1 MKIIKGLSQSNLFLE
16 TIRNPIDSQTPNLN
30 TESNLSLTD
39 SVFKL
44 IKDVK
49 SRGDTAIK
57 EITLR
62 LDKVKLEN
70 IEVDSN
76 KISDALDKTDKNL
89 IDSLITS
96 SKRIT
101 DYHNKTLPQ
110 TWTDEQEGYG
120 QVINPIDSVGIYI
133 PKNLISTV
141 LMTVIPAKIAGVKK
155 VYICTPA
162 ETSGVPSDEI
172 LTACKISKV
181 DKVFTISGAQA
192 IAALAYGTETI
203 PKVDLICGPGGI
215 YTTIAKKLV
224 YGEVGIDGLYGPTET
239 LIIADTDANPILCA
253 ADLVA
258 QAEHDKLA
266 IPICITTSMDLGKL
280 ISAQAITRAKNINR
294 HQIAYDSIKNRGA
307 ILVVDNLDNAF
318 ELANNFAP
326 EHISLMIAEPNRH
339 INKIR
344 NAGAIF
350 IGEHSHEVMGDY
362 VAGPSH
368 VMPTSGT
375 AKFNSGLNVNTFLKF
390 SPVVKINKA
399 NSKIL
404 SNVAATIAKAE
415 GLDGHAEAAEIRN
428 EIDF

>member
-1 MKIIKGLSQSNLFLE
+1 MKIITGLSQSNLFLE
-16 TIRNPIDSQTPNLN
+16 TIRNSIDSQTSNLSA
-30 TESNLSLTD
+30 ESNLSLTD
-39 SVFKL
+39 SVLKL
-44 IKDVK
+44 IKEIK
-49 SRGDTAIK
+49 SRGDAAIK
-57 EITLR
+57 EITLD
-62 LDKVKLEN
+62 LDNVKLEN

-76 KISDALDKTDKNL
+76 TISDAFDKTDKNL
-89 IDSLITS
+89 INSLITA

-101 DYHNKTLPQ
+101 NYHSKTLPKN
-110 TWTDEQEGYG
+110 WADEQEGYG
-120 QVINPIDSVGIYI
+120 QVINPVDSVGIYV

-155 VYICTPA
+155 VYVCTPA

-172 LTACKISKV
+172 LAACKISKV

-239 LIIADTDANPILCA
+239 LIIADANANPILCA

-266 IPICITTSMDLGKL
+266 IPICVTTSIDLGKL
-280 ISAQAITRAKNINR
+280 ISQQAIARSKNIDR
-294 HQIAYDSIKNRGA
+294 YQIAYDSITNRGA
-307 ILVVDNLDNAF
+307 ILVVDNLDQAF
-318 ELANNFAP
+318 ELANKFAP
-326 EHISLMIAEPNRH
+326 EHISLMITEPNKQ
-339 INKIR
+339 ISKIR

-399 NSKIL
+399 NSQIL
-404 SNVAATIAKAE
+404 SSVAATIAKAE
-415 GLDGHAEAAEIRN
+415 GLNGHAEAAEIRN
-428 EIDF
+428 EINF

>member
-1 MKIIKGLSQSNLFLE
+1 MKIITGLSQSNLFLE
-16 TIRNPIDSQTPNLN
+16 TIRNSIDSQTANLS

-39 SVFKL
+39 SVLKL
-44 IKDVK
+44 MKEVK
-49 SRGDTAIK
+49 SRGDDAIK
-57 EITLR
+57 EITLD
-62 LDKVKLEN
+62 LDNVKLEN

-76 KISDALDKTDKNL
+76 TISDAFDKTDKNL
-89 IDSLITS
+89 IDSLMTA

-101 DYHNKTLPQ
+101 DYHSKTLPK

-120 QVINPIDSVGIYI
+120 QVINPVDSVGIYI

-141 LMTVIPAKIAGVKK
+141 LMTVIPAKIAGVKN
-155 VYICTPA
+155 VSVCTPA
-162 ETSGVPSDEI
+162 ETSGLPSDEI
-172 LTACKISKV
+172 LAACKISKV

-239 LIIADTDANPILCA
+239 LIIADDNANPILCA

-266 IPICITTSMDLGKL
+266 IPICVTTSMDLGKL
-280 ISAQAITRAKNINR
+280 ISQQAIARAKNIER
-294 HQIAYDSIKNRGA
+294 YQIAYESITNRGA
-307 ILVVDNLDNAF
+307 ILVVDNLDEAF
-318 ELANNFAP
+318 ELANKFAP
-326 EHISLMIAEPNRH
+326 EHISLMITEPDKQ
-339 INKIR
+339 ISKIR

-390 SPVVKINKA
+390 SPVVKIGKD
-399 NSKIL
+399 NSQIL
-404 SNVAATIAKAE
+404 SSVAARIAKAE
-415 GLDGHAEAAEIRN
+415 GLNGHAEAAEIRN

>member
-16 TIRNPIDSQTPNLN
+16 TIRYPIDSQTPNLN

-239 LIIADTDANPILCA
+239 LIIADADANPILCA

-307 ILVVDNLDNAF
+307 ILVVDNLDDAF

>member
-16 TIRNPIDSQTPNLN
+16 TIRNPIDSQTSNLN
-30 TESNLSLTD
+30 AESNLSLTD
-39 SVFKL
+39 SVLKL

-70 IEVDSN
+70 IEVDAK

-89 IDSLITS
+89 IESLITS

-172 LTACKISKV
+172 LTACKISRV

-307 ILVVDNLDNAF
+307 ILVVDNLDDAF

-326 EHISLMIAEPNRH
+326 EHISLMIAEPNKY

-390 SPVVKINKA
+390 SPVVKINKS

>member
-1 MKIIKGLSQSNLFLE
+1 MKIITGLSQSNLFLE
-16 TIRNPIDSQTPNLN
+16 TIRNSIDSQTAILS
-30 TESNLSLTD
+30 TESNVSLTD
-39 SVFKL
+39 SVIKL
-44 IKDVK
+44 IKEVN
-49 SRGDTAIK
+49 SRGDAAIK
-57 EITLR
+57 EITLD
-62 LDKVKLEN
+62 LDNIKLEN

-76 KISDALDKTDKNL
+76 TISEAFDKTDKNL
-89 IDSLITS
+89 IDSLMTA

-101 DYHNKTLPQ
+101 DYHSKTLPK
-110 TWTDEQEGYG
+110 TWSDEQEGYG
-120 QVINPIDSVGIYI
+120 QVINPVDSAGIYI

-141 LMTVIPAKIAGVKK
+141 LMTVIPAKIAGVKN
-155 VYICTPA
+155 VYVCTPA

-172 LTACKISKV
+172 LAACKISKV

-239 LIIADTDANPILCA
+239 LIIADANANPILCA

-266 IPICITTSMDLGKL
+266 IPICVTTSMELGKL
-280 ISAQAITRAKNINR
+280 ISQQAITRSKNIDR
-294 HQIAYDSIKNRGA
+294 CQIAYDSITNRGA
-307 ILVVDNLDNAF
+307 ILVVENIDQAF
-318 ELANNFAP
+318 ELANKFAP
-326 EHISLMIAEPNRH
+326 EHISLMITEPNNH
-339 INKIR
+339 ISKIR

-390 SPVVKINKA
+390 SPVVKINKV
-399 NSKIL
+399 NSQIL
-404 SNVAATIAKAE
+404 SSVAATIAKAE
-415 GLDGHAEAAEIRN
+415 GLNGHAEAAEIRN

>member
-280 ISAQAITRAKNINR
+280 ISGQAITRAKNINR

-318 ELANNFAP
+318 ELANNFAH
-326 EHISLMIAEPNRH
+326 EHIILMIAEPNRH

>member
-1 MKIIKGLSQSNLFLE
+1 MKIITGLSQSNLFLE
-16 TIRNPIDSQTPNLN
+16 TIRNSIDSQTSNLSA
-30 TESNLSLTD
+30 ESDLSLTD
-39 SVFKL
+39 SVLKL
-44 IKDVK
+44 MKEIK
-49 SRGDTAIK
+49 SRGDAAIK
-57 EITLR
+57 EITLD
-62 LDKVKLEN
+62 LDNVKLAN

-76 KISDALDKTDKNL
+76 TISDAFDKTDKNL
-89 IDSLITS
+89 INSLITA

-101 DYHNKTLPQ
+101 NYHSKTLPKN
-110 TWTDEQEGYG
+110 WADEQEGYG
-120 QVINPIDSVGIYI
+120 QVINPVDSVGIYV

-155 VYICTPA
+155 VYVCTPA

-172 LTACKISKV
+172 LAACKISKV

-239 LIIADTDANPILCA
+239 LIIADANANPILCA

-266 IPICITTSMDLGKL
+266 IPICVTTSIDLGKL
-280 ISAQAITRAKNINR
+280 ISQQAIARSKNIDR
-294 HQIAYDSIKNRGA
+294 YQIAYDSITNRGA
-307 ILVVDNLDNAF
+307 ILVVDNLDQAF
-318 ELANNFAP
+318 ELANKFAP
-326 EHISLMIAEPNRH
+326 EHISLMITEPNKQ
-339 INKIR
+339 ISKIR

-399 NSKIL
+399 NSQIL
-404 SNVAATIAKAE
+404 SSVAATIAKAE
-415 GLDGHAEAAEIRN
+415 GLNGHAEAAEIRN
-428 EIDF
+428 EINF

>member
-1 MKIIKGLSQSNLFLE
+1 MKIITGLSQSNLFLE
-16 TIRNPIDSQTPNLN
+16 TIRNSIDSQTSNLSA
-30 TESNLSLTD
+30 ESDLSLTD
-39 SVFKL
+39 SVLKL
-44 IKDVK
+44 MKEIK
-49 SRGDTAIK
+49 SRGDDAIK
-57 EITLR
+57 EITLD
-62 LDKVKLEN
+62 LDNVKLET

-76 KISDALDKTDKNL
+76 TISDAFDKTDKNL
-89 IDSLITS
+89 IDSLMTA

-101 DYHNKTLPQ
+101 DYHSKTLPK

-120 QVINPIDSVGIYI
+120 QVINPVDSVGIYI

-141 LMTVIPAKIAGVKK
+141 LMTVIPAKIAGVKN
-155 VYICTPA
+155 VSVCTPA
-162 ETSGVPSDEI
+162 ETSGLPSDEI
-172 LTACKISKV
+172 LAACKISKV

-192 IAALAYGTETI
+192 IAALTYGTETI

-239 LIIADTDANPILCA
+239 LIIADDNANPILCA

-266 IPICITTSMDLGKL
+266 IPICVTTSMDLGKL
-280 ISAQAITRAKNINR
+280 ISQQAIARAKNIER
-294 HQIAYDSIKNRGA
+294 YQIAYDSITNRGA
-307 ILVVDNLDNAF
+307 ILVVDNLDEAF
-318 ELANNFAP
+318 ELANKFAP
-326 EHISLMIAEPNRH
+326 EHISLMITEPDKQ
-339 INKIR
+339 ISKIR

-390 SPVVKINKA
+390 SPVVKIDKD
-399 NSKIL
+399 NSQIL
-404 SNVAATIAKAE
+404 SSVAARIAKAE
-415 GLDGHAEAAEIRN
+415 GLNGHAEAAEIRN

>member
-44 IKDVK
+44 IKEVK

-307 ILVVDNLDNAF
+307 ILVVDNLDDAF

>member
-1 MKIIKGLSQSNLFLE
+1 MKIITGLSQSNLFLE
-16 TIRNPIDSQTPNLN
+16 TIRNSIDSQTSNLSA
-30 TESNLSLTD
+30 ESNLSLTD
-39 SVFKL
+39 SVLKL
-44 IKDVK
+44 IKEIK
-49 SRGDTAIK
+49 SRGDAAIK
-57 EITLR
+57 EITLD
-62 LDKVKLEN
+62 LDNVKLET

-76 KISDALDKTDKNL
+76 TISDAFDKTDKNL
-89 IDSLITS
+89 INSLVTA
-96 SKRIT
+96 SKRII
-101 DYHNKTLPQ
+101 DYHSKTLPKN
-110 TWTDEQEGYG
+110 WTDEQEGYG
-120 QVINPIDSVGIYI
+120 QVINPVDSVGIYV

-155 VYICTPA
+155 VYVCTPG

-172 LTACKISKV
+172 LAACKISKV

-239 LIIADTDANPILCA
+239 LIIADANANPILGA

-266 IPICITTSMDLGKL
+266 IPICVTTSIDLGKL
-280 ISAQAITRAKNINR
+280 ISQQAIARSKNIDR
-294 HQIAYDSIKNRGA
+294 YQIAYDSITNRGA
-307 ILVVDNLDNAF
+307 ILVVDNLDQAF
-318 ELANNFAP
+318 ELANKFAP
-326 EHISLMIAEPNRH
+326 EHISLMITEPNKQ
-339 INKIR
+339 ISKIR

-399 NSKIL
+399 NSQIL
-404 SNVAATIAKAE
+404 SSVAATIAKAE
-415 GLDGHAEAAEIRN
+415 GLNGHAEAAEIRN
-428 EIDF
+428 EINF

>member
-172 LTACKISKV
+172 LAACKISKV

-239 LIIADTDANPILCA
+239 LIIADSDANPILCA

-307 ILVVDNLDNAF
+307 ILVVDNLDDAF

>member
-39 SVFKL
+39 SVSKL
-44 IKDVK
+44 IKEVK

-172 LTACKISKV
+172 LTACKISKF
-181 DKVFTISGAQA
+181 DMVFTISGAQA

-307 ILVVDNLDNAF
+307 ILVVDNLDDAF

>member
-39 SVFKL
+39 SVSKL
-44 IKDVK
+44 IKEVK

-172 LTACKISKV
+172 LAACKISKV

-239 LIIADTDANPILCA
+239 LIIADADANPILCA

-280 ISAQAITRAKNINR
+280 ISTQAITRAKNINR

-415 GLDGHAEAAEIRN
+415 GLNGHAEAAEIRN

>member
-16 TIRNPIDSQTPNLN
+16 TIRNPIDSQTSNLN
-30 TESNLSLTD
+30 AESNLSLTD
-39 SVFKL
+39 SVLKL

-70 IEVDSN
+70 IEVDAK

-89 IDSLITS
+89 IESLITS

-172 LTACKISKV
+172 LAACKISKV

-280 ISAQAITRAKNINR
+280 ISTQAITRAKNINR

-307 ILVVDNLDNAF
+307 ILVVDNLDDAF

-390 SPVVKINKA
+390 SPVVKINKS

>member
-1 MKIIKGLSQSNLFLE
+1 MKIITGLSQSNLFLE
-16 TIRNPIDSQTPNLN
+16 TIRNSIDSQTSNLSA
-30 TESNLSLTD
+30 ESNLSLTD
-39 SVFKL
+39 SVLKL
-44 IKDVK
+44 IKEIK
-49 SRGDTAIK
+49 SRGDAAIK
-57 EITLR
+57 EITLD
-62 LDKVKLEN
+62 LDNVKLAN

-76 KISDALDKTDKNL
+76 TISDAFDKTDKNL
-89 IDSLITS
+89 INSLITA

-101 DYHNKTLPQ
+101 NYHSKTLPKN
-110 TWTDEQEGYG
+110 WADEQEGYG
-120 QVINPIDSVGIYI
+120 QVINPVDSVGIYV

-155 VYICTPA
+155 VYVCTPA

-172 LTACKISKV
+172 LAACKISKV

-239 LIIADTDANPILCA
+239 LIIADANANPILCA

-266 IPICITTSMDLGKL
+266 IPICVTTSIDLGKL
-280 ISAQAITRAKNINR
+280 ISQQAIARSKNIDR
-294 HQIAYDSIKNRGA
+294 YQIAYDSITNRGA
-307 ILVVDNLDNAF
+307 ILVVDNLDQAF
-318 ELANNFAP
+318 ELANKFAP
-326 EHISLMIAEPNRH
+326 EHISLMITEPNKQ
-339 INKIR
+339 ISKIR

-399 NSKIL
+399 NSQIL
-404 SNVAATIAKAE
+404 SSVAATIAKAE
-415 GLDGHAEAAEIRN
+415 GLNGHAEAAEIRN
-428 EIDF
+428 EINF

>member
-1 MKIIKGLSQSNLFLE
+1 MKIITGLSQSNLFLE
-16 TIRNPIDSQTPNLN
+16 TIRNSIDSQTSNLSA
-30 TESNLSLTD
+30 ESDLSLTD
-39 SVFKL
+39 SVLQLMKE
-44 IKDVK
+44 IK
-49 SRGDTAIK
+49 SRGDDAIK
-57 EITLR
+57 EITLD
-62 LDKVKLEN
+62 LDNVKLET

-76 KISDALDKTDKNL
+76 TISDAFDKTDKNL
-89 IDSLITS
+89 INSLITA
-96 SKRIT
+96 SKRIA
-101 DYHNKTLPQ
+101 DYHSKTLPKN
-110 TWTDEQEGYG
+110 WTDEQEGYG
-120 QVINPIDSVGIYI
+120 QVINPVDSVGIYV

-155 VYICTPA
+155 VYACTPA

-172 LTACKISKV
+172 LAACKISKV

-239 LIIADTDANPILCA
+239 LIIADANANPILGA

-266 IPICITTSMDLGKL
+266 IPICVTTSIDLGKL
-280 ISAQAITRAKNINR
+280 ISQQAIARSKNIDR
-294 HQIAYDSIKNRGA
+294 YQIAYDSITNRGA
-307 ILVVDNLDNAF
+307 ILVVDNLDQAF
-318 ELANNFAP
+318 ELANKFAP
-326 EHISLMIAEPNRH
+326 EHISLMITEPNKQ
-339 INKIR
+339 ISKIR

-399 NSKIL
+399 NSQIL
-404 SNVAATIAKAE
+404 SSVAATIAKAE
-415 GLDGHAEAAEIRN
+415 GLNGHAEAAEIRN
-428 EIDF
+428 EINF

>member
-16 TIRNPIDSQTPNLN
+16 TIRNPIDSQTSNLN
-30 TESNLSLTD
+30 AESNLSLTD
-39 SVFKL
+39 SVLKL

-172 LTACKISKV
+172 LAACKISKV

-239 LIIADTDANPILCA
+239 LIIADADANPILCA

-307 ILVVDNLDNAF
+307 ILVVDNLDDAF

>member
-16 TIRNPIDSQTPNLN
+16 TIRNPIVSQTSNLN
-30 TESNLSLTD
+30 AESNLSLTD

-70 IEVDSN
+70 IEVDSK
-76 KISDALDKTDKNL
+76 KISDALDKTDENL
-89 IDSLITS
+89 IESLIIS

-239 LIIADTDANPILCA
+239 LIIADADANPILCA

-307 ILVVDNLDNAF
+307 ILVVDNLDDAF

-375 AKFNSGLNVNTFLKF
+375 AKFNSGLNINTFLKF

>member
-172 LTACKISKV
+172 LTACKISRV

-307 ILVVDNLDNAF
+307 ILVVDNLDDAF

-390 SPVVKINKA
+390 SPVVKINKS

>member
-172 LTACKISKV
+172 LTACKISRV

-280 ISAQAITRAKNINR
+280 ISGQAITRAKNINR

-307 ILVVDNLDNAF
+307 ILVVDTLDEAF

-390 SPVVKINKA
+390 SPVVKINKS

>member
-1 MKIIKGLSQSNLFLE
+1 MKIITGLSQSNLFLE
-16 TIRNPIDSQTPNLN
+16 TIRNSIDSQTSKLSA
-30 TESNLSLTD
+30 ESDLSLTD
-39 SVFKL
+39 SVLKL
-44 IKDVK
+44 MKEVK
-49 SRGDTAIK
+49 SRGDDAIK
-57 EITLR
+57 EITLD
-62 LDKVKLEN
+62 LDNVKLEN

-76 KISDALDKTDKNL
+76 TISDAFDKTDKNL
-89 IDSLITS
+89 IDSLMTA

-101 DYHNKTLPQ
+101 DYHSKTLPK
-110 TWTDEQEGYG
+110 TWADEQEGYG
-120 QVINPIDSVGIYI
+120 QVINPVDSVGIYI

-141 LMTVIPAKIAGVKK
+141 LMTVIPAKIAGVKN
-155 VYICTPA
+155 VSVCTPA
-162 ETSGVPSDEI
+162 ETSGLPSDEI
-172 LTACKISKV
+172 LAACKISKV

-239 LIIADTDANPILCA
+239 LIIADDNANPILCA

-266 IPICITTSMDLGKL
+266 IPICVTTSMDLGKL
-280 ISAQAITRAKNINR
+280 ISQQAIARAKNIER
-294 HQIAYDSIKNRGA
+294 YQIAYDSITNRGA
-307 ILVVDNLDNAF
+307 ILVVDNLDEAF
-318 ELANNFAP
+318 ELANKFAP
-326 EHISLMIAEPNRH
+326 EHISLMITEPDKQ
-339 INKIR
+339 ISKIR

-390 SPVVKINKA
+390 SPVVKIDKD
-399 NSKIL
+399 NSLIL
-404 SNVAATIAKAE
+404 SSVAARIAKAE
-415 GLDGHAEAAEIRN
+415 GLNGHAEAAEIRN

>member
-16 TIRNPIDSQTPNLN
+16 TIRNPIDSQTSNLN
-30 TESNLSLTD
+30 AESNLSLTD
-39 SVFKL
+39 SVLKL

-57 EITLR
+57 EITFR

-70 IEVDSN
+70 IEVDAK

-89 IDSLITS
+89 IESLITS

-172 LTACKISKV
+172 LAACKISKV

-307 ILVVDNLDNAF
+307 ILVVDNLDDAF

>member
-16 TIRNPIDSQTPNLN
+16 TIRNPIDSQTSNLN
-30 TESNLSLTD
+30 AESNLSLTD
-39 SVFKL
+39 SVLKL

-155 VYICTPA
+155 VYICTPS

-280 ISAQAITRAKNINR
+280 ISTQAITRAKNINR

-307 ILVVDNLDNAF
+307 ILVVDNLDDAF

-390 SPVVKINKA
+390 SPVVKINKS

>member
-1 MKIIKGLSQSNLFLE
+1 M
-16 TIRNPIDSQTPNLN
+16 
-30 TESNLSLTD
+30 
-39 SVFKL
+39 
-44 IKDVK
+44 
-49 SRGDTAIK
+49 TA
-57 EITLR
+57 
-62 LDKVKLEN
+62 
-70 IEVDSN
+70 
-76 KISDALDKTDKNL
+76 
-89 IDSLITS
+89 

-101 DYHNKTLPQ
+101 DYHSKTLPK

-120 QVINPIDSVGIYI
+120 QVINPVDSVGIYI

-141 LMTVIPAKIAGVKK
+141 LMTVIPAKIAGVKN
-155 VYICTPA
+155 VSVCTPA
-162 ETSGVPSDEI
+162 ETSGLPSDEI
-172 LTACKISKV
+172 LAACKISKV

-239 LIIADTDANPILCA
+239 LIIADDNANPILCA

-266 IPICITTSMDLGKL
+266 IPICVTTSMDLGKL
-280 ISAQAITRAKNINR
+280 ISQQAIARAKNIER
-294 HQIAYDSIKNRGA
+294 YQIAYDSITNRGA
-307 ILVVDNLDNAF
+307 ILVVDNLDEAF
-318 ELANNFAP
+318 ELANKFAP
-326 EHISLMIAEPNRH
+326 EHISLMITEPDKQ
-339 INKIR
+339 ISKIR

-399 NSKIL
+399 NSQIL
-404 SNVAATIAKAE
+404 SSVAARIAKAE
-415 GLDGHAEAAEIRN
+415 GLNGHAEAAEIRN

>member
-1 MKIIKGLSQSNLFLE
+1 MKIITGLSQSNLFLE
-16 TIRNPIDSQTPNLN
+16 TIRNSIDSQTANLS

-39 SVFKL
+39 SVLKL
-44 IKDVK
+44 MKEVK
-49 SRGDTAIK
+49 SRGDDAIR
-57 EITLR
+57 EITLD
-62 LDKVKLEN
+62 LDNVKLET

-76 KISDALDKTDKNL
+76 TISDAFDKTDKNL
-89 IDSLITS
+89 IDSLMTA

-101 DYHNKTLPQ
+101 DYHSKTLPK

-120 QVINPIDSVGIYI
+120 QVINPVDSVGIYI

-141 LMTVIPAKIAGVKK
+141 LMTVIPAKIAGVKN
-155 VYICTPA
+155 VSVCTPA
-162 ETSGVPSDEI
+162 ETSGLPSDEI
-172 LTACKISKV
+172 LAACKISKV

-239 LIIADTDANPILCA
+239 LIIADDNANPILCA

-266 IPICITTSMDLGKL
+266 IPICVTTSMDLGKL
-280 ISAQAITRAKNINR
+280 ISQQAITRAKNIER
-294 HQIAYDSIKNRGA
+294 YQIAYDSITNRGA
-307 ILVVDNLDNAF
+307 ILVVDNLDEAF
-318 ELANNFAP
+318 ELANKFAP
-326 EHISLMIAEPNRH
+326 EHISLMITEPDKQ
-339 INKIR
+339 ISKIR

-390 SPVVKINKA
+390 SPVVKIDKD
-399 NSKIL
+399 NSQIL
-404 SNVAATIAKAE
+404 SSVAARIAKAE
-415 GLDGHAEAAEIRN
+415 GLNGHAEAAEIRN

>member
-89 IDSLITS
+89 IESLITS

-307 ILVVDNLDNAF
+307 ILVVDNLDDAF

>member
-172 LTACKISKV
+172 LTACKISRV

-307 ILVVDNLDNAF
+307 ILVVDNLDDAF

-390 SPVVKINKA
+390 SPVVKINKV

-415 GLDGHAEAAEIRN
+415 GLNGHAEAAEIRN

>member
-172 LTACKISKV
+172 LTACKISRV

-350 IGEHSHEVMGDY
+350 IGEHSNEVMGDY

>member
-307 ILVVDNLDNAF
+307 ILVVDNLDDAF

-390 SPVVKINKA
+390 SPVVKINKS

>member
-16 TIRNPIDSQTPNLN
+16 TIRNPIDSQTSNLN
-30 TESNLSLTD
+30 AESNLSLTD
-39 SVFKL
+39 SVLKL

-70 IEVDSN
+70 IEVDAK

-89 IDSLITS
+89 IESLITS

-172 LTACKISKV
+172 LAACKISKV

-307 ILVVDNLDNAF
+307 ILVVDNLDDAF

-390 SPVVKINKA
+390 SPVVKINKS

>member
-307 ILVVDNLDNAF
+307 ILVVDNLDDAF